1 MSDIKYQFRCV
12 DYSDE
17 TGEVIRGT
25 EWRDWPIGDDLYVDT
40 WEGVQFREAKPNP
53 SKPQRQYRWKAN
65 NDHGTWTEWL
75 DVPKSGCTSFVA
87 EGVAS
92 VEFRDK
98 PEPPKW
104 EVGKWYELPHAGH
117 NPFTVKAV
125 DDAGWA
131 IIAYF
136 HSNGRYL
143 YAPSRR
149 IEHREIKAPE

>member
-1 MSDIKYQFRCV
+1 MEYQLV
-12 DYSDE
+12 VVNE
-17 TGEVIRGT
+17 QTGEPRLST
-25 EWRDWPIGDDLYVDT
+25 EWRDFDPTQPIEVYT
-40 WEGVQFREAKPNP
+40 WDFIEFREAKAEAA
-53 SKPQRQYRWKAN
+53 KPQRQYRWKAN

-87 EGVAS
+87 ESVAS